1 MKTLDLIRFF
11 LMTLLI
17 TGVFTGMRAQTK
29 FTGKEHINFNVSG
42 TSTMHDWVMKSSL
55 GDCTA
60 TFVLDDKGNLKDV
73 TAMNLTVSSKVLKSG
88 KGAMDKNAYKAL
100 KADKNPNITAVLKS
114 AEVTTKDNK
123 SYTVKSMI
131 KLTIAGKTLDTELIS
146 QVKRINDNSFSV
158 KGEKKISM
166 KDYGMEP
173 PSFMLGAV
181 TTGNDV
187 VLNFD
192 LVLNQ

>member
-1 MKTLDLIRFF
+1 M
-11 LMTLLI
+11 
-17 TGVFTGMRAQTK
+17 
-29 FTGKEHINFNVSG
+29 
-42 TSTMHDWVMKSSL
+42 
-55 GDCTA
+55 
-60 TFVLDDKGNLKDV
+60 
-73 TAMNLTVSSKVLKSG
+73 
-88 KGAMDKNAYKAL
+88 
-100 KADKNPNITAVLKS
+100 TAVLKS

>member
-1 MKTLDLIRFF
+1 MIVLQL
-11 LMTLLI
+11 
-17 TGVFTGMRAQTK
+17 
-29 FTGKEHINFNVSG
+29 
-42 TSTMHDWVMKSSL
+42 
-55 GDCTA
+55 
-60 TFVLDDKGNLKDV
+60 FVLDDKGNLKDV

-187 VLNFD
+187 VLSFD
-192 LVLNQ
+192 VVLNQ